1 MTSPSL
7 ISDVGGMP
15 HITTPSYAKEF
26 RKVIES
32 AAKGRQTFTVQ
43 VGSENTLNFTTHPDI
58 IIFIQAK
65 KLLNFNYCY
74 CINYC
79 GFLKKYYL
87 PSNLSISNNG
97 VTSNVTKF

>member
-1 MTSPSL
+1 MFNQVTSPSL

-43 VGSENTLNFTTHPDI
+43 VNSVNIDKF
-58 IIFIQAK
+58 FID
-65 KLLNFNYCY
+65 YY
-74 CINYC
+74 
-79 GFLKKYYL
+79 YYL
-87 PSNLSISNNG
+87 FAFLY
-97 VTSNVTKF
+97 TFC